1 MVDGCVKALLALFGW
16 LLRLL
21 LTTLDQV
28 ANLTTRLGS
37 VAGRHS
43 ETSVSSGA
51 AAFNPEFQVCPGIS
65 AFDAAASGTV
75 SAVRSTSQFPD
86 RSCQFRAP
94 SQRAH
99 GFASLAFPAQ
109 VG

>member
-21 LTTLDQV
+21 LTTLHRGTDIAV
-28 ANLTTRLGS
+28 RLAS
-37 VAGRHS
+37 VVGRHS

-51 AAFNPEFQVCPGIS
+51 AAFNPEFPVRLGIS
-65 AFDAAASGTV
+65 AFDAAASRTV
-75 SAVRSTSQFPD
+75 SAVRSTFQFPD

-99 GFASLAFPAQ
+99 EFASLAFPAQ